1 MALKIYSYD
10 HRSIFQITN
19 SDRFKF
25 KIQFQFNAFDKLV
38 PQRVKRPVSNRI
50 FINRTVRMQNVHKLQ
65 ATRHNTQIRNVE
77 IPDRSQSTIQLRSSA
92 PVQPTLHTNIIFAN
106 SVTFSNTFGCI
117 RIFSAVP
124 IYHSYNKLSFFTH
137 IIKYIFGQEIS
148 DQIILFHF
156 YDR

>member
-77 IPDRSQSTIQLRSSA
+77 IPDRSQSTI
-92 PVQPTLHTNIIFAN
+92 
-106 SVTFSNTFGCI
+106 
-117 RIFSAVP
+117 
-124 IYHSYNKLSFFTH
+124 
-137 IIKYIFGQEIS
+137 
-148 DQIILFHF
+148 
-156 YDR
+156 